1 MVTELRTTVARPVDV
16 VATGVRWSRR
26 VVVGTL
32 LLTLPAA
39 ALPSAAHDVVVLVL
53 VAAGLLA
60 GLPHGAVD
68 HRVAARLTGWPT
80 PAVTAVYAG
89 VAALSWVL
97 LVRLGAVVLL
107 PVLAL
112 SLLHFALGELE
123 VVRET
128 TTWRPSRVAAAA
140 FGIAGTGAL
149 ILPLARAGG
158 QLSGVAAAISPAL
171 GTLLAVPTARV
182 GLAALWVVAALVA
195 GTSAVR
201 ARQHGVLVDLVLVGA
216 LGLLAPPLVAFA
228 VWFGGWHALRHSA
241 RLLTVDHPAASLVVA
256 GRHREAVRALAR
268 AALGPSLAA
277 VLVLAGLLA
286 VTLTAADPVAAVG
299 GTLVVLL
306 ALTVPHMVVVLWL
319 DRRQV
324 PLG

>member
-1 MVTELRTTVARPVDV
+1 MVSDIRTAVARPVDV
-16 VATGVRWSRR
+16 VASGVRWSRR

-32 LLTLPAA
+32 LVTLLATP
-39 ALPSAAHDVVVLVL
+39 LPTRAHEVLVLVL

-60 GLPHGAVD
+60 GMPHGAVD

-80 PAVTAVYAG
+80 PVVGLAYAG
-89 VAALSWVL
+89 AAALTWVL
-97 LVRLGAVVLL
+97 LVEVGAVVLL

-140 FGIAGTGAL
+140 FGLAGTGAL
-149 ILPLARAGG
+149 VLPLARAGA
-158 QLSGVAAAISPAL
+158 QLSGVASAVSPAL
-171 GTLLAVPTARV
+171 GPLLAAPTSRV
-182 GLAALWVVAALVA
+182 ALAALWVVAATVA

-201 ARQHGVLVDLVLVGA
+201 AGQRGVLVDLVLVGA

-241 RLLTVDHPAASLVVA
+241 RLLTVDQPAAGLVAA
-256 GRHREAVRALAR
+256 GRPREAVRALAR
-268 AALGPSLAA
+268 AALWPSLAA

-286 VTLTAADPVAAVG
+286 LTLTAADPVAAVG
-299 GTLVVLL
+299 GTLLVLL

-319 DRRQV
+319 DRRHV

>member
-1 MVTELRTTVARPVDV
+1 MSVIRTTTARPVDV
-16 VATGVRWSRR
+16 VAGGVRWSRR

-32 LLTLPAA
+32 LLTLLATPLPTAA
-39 ALPSAAHDVVVLVL
+39 YDLLVLVL

-80 PAVTAVYAG
+80 PVVTAAYAAT
-89 VAALSWVL
+89 AALTWVL
-97 LVRLGAVVLL
+97 LVEVGAVVLL

-128 TTWRPSRVAAAA
+128 TSWRPSRVAAVAFAA
-140 FGIAGTGAL
+140 AGTGAL
-149 ILPLARAGG
+149 VLPLARSGA
-158 QLSGVAAAISPAL
+158 QLAGVASSISPTL
-171 GTLLAVPTARV
+171 GTLLAAPTSRV
-182 GLAALWVVAALVA
+182 ALAALWVVAAAVA
-195 GTSAVR
+195 ATSAFR
-201 ARQHGVLVDLVLVGA
+201 ARQTGVLVDLLLVGA

-241 RLLTVDHPAASLVVA
+241 RLLTVDQPAAGLVAA
-256 GRHREAVRALAR
+256 GRPRAAVRALAR
-268 AALGPSLAA
+268 AALWPSLAA
-277 VLVLAGLLA
+277 VLVLVVLLV
-286 VTLTAADPVAAVG
+286 VTLSAADPLAAVG
-299 GTLVVLL
+299 GTLLVLL

-319 DRRQV
+319 DRRRV